1 MTNTQI
7 PLKLRIF
14 ITGYELFR
22 IVNLMADFT
31 LITDSYIFLWEEN
44 DIKVDIK
51 KISDK
56 NKTYLGID
64 WLW

>member
-1 MTNTQI
+1 
-7 PLKLRIF
+7 
-14 ITGYELFR
+14 
-22 IVNLMADFT
+22 MADFT